1 MSKLLAGLYS
11 TTALCPTPIS
21 RNHISDP
28 RNGRGR
34 VSVTKKSS
42 NRSGSV
48 AIMMRRTIAVPSL
61 TTASLASIAGQS
73 PQTITRH
80 INRKY
85 LQDTIKGSFRFGTIA
100 GYKPADTAQGGR
112 LGDLQEGS
120 QRQVFSS
127 RTGVYNGNFIGANFR
142 DVSIDGFEN
151 PIVIEYS
158 VNDYCSCS
166 SINGFRQDR
175 ANTLRARGNPD
186 IDTFVVYDLEKLTK
200 ALREIFAENS
210 MWQHFEILSREVIYG
225 EKDRHWS
232 VEGEIEITD
241 DRDHLEIWLGTSFVK
256 STAYEHEEEFR
267 MLVIDPSK
275 AGQLAEDIKH
285 LLIQDPRIAGAIIE
299 HGHF

>member
-1 MSKLLAGLYS
+1 MSKLSTAFYS
-11 TTALCPTPIS
+11 TTALCARPVL
-21 RNHISDP
+21 RNHISTP
-28 RNGRGR
+28 RNDRSGA
-34 VSVTKKSS
+34 SVTKKDADRSS
-42 NRSGSV
+42 SV
-48 AIMMRRTIAVPSL
+48 AIMMRKKIAVPPL
-61 TTASLASIAGQS
+61 TTASLKSIEGQS

-85 LQDTIKGSFRFGTIA
+85 LQDTIKGGFRFGTIA
-100 GYKPADTAQGGR
+100 GYKPADNAQGGR

-120 QRQVFSS
+120 QRLVFSS
-127 RTGVYNGNFIGANFR
+127 RTGMYNGNFDGAAFQ
-142 DVSIDGFEN
+142 DVSIEGVES

-200 ALREIFAENS
+200 ALREIFAENP
-210 MWQHFEILSREVIYG
+210 MWQHFEILSRRVIYE
-225 EKDRHWS
+225 EKDCHWS
-232 VEGEIEITD
+232 VEDEVAITE
-241 DRDHLEIWLGTSFVK
+241 DRDHLEIWLDTSFVK
-256 STAYEHEEEFR
+256 SRAYEHEEEVR

-275 AGQLAEDIKH
+275 AGQLAEDIK
-285 LLIQDPRIAGAIIE
+285 LLPIQDPRIAGAVIE